1 MNRLLLSG
9 LWLLV
14 MTVATLAQTSAPRPV
29 VDSPFFPFTYRWMP
43 NNDQKLA
50 ELGYSPFK
58 GHLVQLNLTKDP
70 PYPADLSARL
80 QTLATNSA
88 GVLWIKVTWA
98 EQKSPYREPDPAQR
112 PVLIAQLRK
121 LADLA
126 QAAGWKA
133 SIYPHTGDS
142 LFTARQSVPFVRE
155 AAHPNLG
162 LTLNLGHELRNRQ
175 GADLLAIVDEVKDVL
190 NVVTIQGTVDA
201 VKNPTY
207 DWKLLVQPL
216 GRGDYDV
223 RPLLRKLQQ
232 IGYTGPI
239 GLQCYGIEGDMVAI
253 LTESMQA
260 WQALRKQLAETP

>member
-1 MNRLLLSG
+1 MNHLLFNAVLA
-9 LWLLV
+9 
-14 MTVATLAQTSAPRPV
+14 VALAGSAGAQPAAPRPV
-29 VDSPFFPFTYRWMP
+29 VDSPFFPFTYRAMRD
-43 NNDQKLA
+43 NDQKLA

-58 GHLVQLNLTKDP
+58 GFLVGLNLTQNP
-70 PYPADLSARL
+70 PYPPDLPGRL
-80 QTLATNSA
+80 QAQATNSA

-98 EQKSPYREPDPAQR
+98 EQKSPYREPDPALR
-112 PVLIAQLRK
+112 PVLIARLRE
-121 LADLA
+121 LAGLA
-126 QAAGWKA
+126 QAVGWKA

-142 LFTARQSVPFVRE
+142 LFTARQSVAFVRE

-175 GADLLAIVDEVKDVL
+175 GAELLTIVDEIKDVL

-223 RPLLRKLQQ
+223 LPLLQKLQRL
-232 IGYTGPI
+232 GYSGPI
-239 GLQCYGIEGDMVAI
+239 GLQCFNIEGDPAAI
-253 LTESMQA
+253 LAESMKA
-260 WQALRKQLAETP
+260 WQVLRKQLAEAP